1 MVAGQ
6 SYPQG
11 VGSLKE
17 VNAEREGFGLGDI
30 TQEADEVDPVPVV
43 GGPGKGQ
50 DNDAAG
56 VFHQVLIVV
65 RHGREGLP
73 EGGGDGD
80 HFCILVRQG
89 QVEDEEVT
97 LYPMSGLT
105 LPFHILQ
112 SGHQNLTGDGGRKIT
127 SGQ

>member
-1 MVAGQ
+1 MEGRGRKGHRAIRSRIRFYMVAGQ

-30 TQEADEVDPVPVV
+30 TQEADEVDPVP
-43 GGPGKGQ
+43 
-50 DNDAAG
+50 
-56 VFHQVLIVV
+56 
-65 RHGREGLP
+65 
-73 EGGGDGD
+73 
-80 HFCILVRQG
+80 
-89 QVEDEEVT
+89 
-97 LYPMSGLT
+97 MSGLT

-112 SGHQNLTGDGGRKIT
+112 GGHQNLTGDGGRKIT